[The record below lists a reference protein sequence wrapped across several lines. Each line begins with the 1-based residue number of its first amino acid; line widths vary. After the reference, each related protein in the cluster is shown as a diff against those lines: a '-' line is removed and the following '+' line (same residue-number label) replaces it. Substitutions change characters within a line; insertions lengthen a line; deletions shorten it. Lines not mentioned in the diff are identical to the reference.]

1 MDLMALTECINPLC
15 VCFHWILTD
24 KHLESQFA
32 TGPSEWLDKEMV
44 RRVCLRLICE
54 AALALHTYKYIYI
67 YILQYICRYIYT
79 FGPQNHKNWWFQAL
93 NIICTYIYNIHTSAV
108 VWFPSSST
116 PALRPQRAL
125 WPSFL
130 LVQSL
135 SVDGVAK
142 LWDLKFHA
150 TFTFLVSRLSWRF
163 FKGEKFLICC
173 HWQGMNSIDFLTGR
187 KCSFY
192 WLTSCLSLRF
202 TTSCW
207 KVPFHKDRSY
217 YNQSRVPDEKT
228 ANGLVSPG
236 VACLTPINLN
246 ICSSFIKIV
255 SMAFRSTQQI
265 QFQSCS
271 LGVSNSRGVNRVV
284 PSFQTCARWEIC
296 YKDRTHR
303 GAGVFADPIWKD
315 CS

>member
-1 MDLMALTECINPLC
+1 MYTPLDPKTMKIDG
-15 VCFHWILTD
+15 FR
-24 KHLESQFA
+24 
-32 TGPSEWLDKEMV
+32 PSIYGSYML
-44 RRVCLRLICE
+44 
-54 AALALHTYKYIYI
+54 YIYI
-67 YILQYICRYIYT
+67 YKCS
-79 FGPQNHKNWWFQAL
+79 
-93 NIICTYIYNIHTSAV
+93 C
-108 VWFPSSST
+108 
-116 PALRPQRAL
+116 
-125 WPSFL
+125 
-130 LVQSL
+130 
-135 SVDGVAK
+135 
-142 LWDLKFHA
+142 
-150 TFTFLVSRLSWRF
+150 LVSKF
-163 FKGEKFLICC
+163 FDTSTTASYGFMTQFSACPKFECWWSSQVVGFEVKIDQRWEVLICC

-228 ANGLVSPG
+228 ANGLVFSG

-255 SMAFRSTQQI
+255 SMTFSSTQQI

-271 LGVSNSRGVNRVV
+271 LGVSNSRGVNRIV

-303 GAGVFADPIWKD
+303 GARVFADPIWERLLLKWHPIYVIN
-315 CS
+315 CELW

>member
-1 MDLMALTECINPLC
+1 M
-15 VCFHWILTD
+15 
-24 KHLESQFA
+24 
-32 TGPSEWLDKEMV
+32 
-44 RRVCLRLICE
+44 
-54 AALALHTYKYIYI
+54 YIYI
-67 YILQYICRYIYT
+67 YVYT
-79 FGPQNHKNWWFQAL
+79 FGPQNHENWWFQAL
-93 NIICTYIYNIHTSAV
+93 NIWVIYVIYIYTSAV

-116 PALRPQRAL
+116 PALRPRMAL

-142 LWDLKFHA
+142 LWDLKW
-150 TFTFLVSRLSWRF
+150 RLI
-163 FKGEKFLICC
+163 KGEKFLICC

-228 ANGLVSPG
+228 ANGLVFSG

-255 SMAFRSTQQI
+255 SMTFSSTQQI

-271 LGVSNSRGVNRVV
+271 LGVSNSRGVNRIV

-303 GAGVFADPIWKD
+303 GARVFADPIWERLLLKWHPIYVIN
-315 CS
+315 CELW